1 MLFFKNIKV
10 MENKNL
16 HILIQQL
23 AERENFA
30 DWQIIPLPSCSPA
43 IDIAMD
49 NYRLALQK
57 GDFAQMKYLYNHL
70 DIRQSPE
77 LLLNNESNSLQYYY
91 YIIVF
96 LASYHSDTLC
106 NNGIAKI
113 AQYALGTDYHII
125 LKQKLN
131 TILSYI
137 KGQIDNS
144 IGKCFTDSAPVLER
158 TLATACELG
167 AIGKNGFLISKK
179 AGIKTLIS
187 GIILGIP
194 KCSTDYGYDTDI
206 YAVGKQ
212 NLFSLCGECHRC
224 MDACPTGALYAPGKV
239 NANRCISYHTI
250 ENRKDSFPTDL
261 PNPHKYIFG
270 CDSCLNAC
278 PWNGKNKP
286 GMEELIRLH
295 PVTKQLLSNPKEFLE
310 SISSSGF
317 NKAFKNSPIGRA
329 GRNKI
334 LDTLISLK

>member
-1 MLFFKNIKV
+1 
-10 MENKNL
+10 MEDKNL

-23 AERENFA
+23 AEREKFA
-30 DWQIIPLPSCSPA
+30 DWQIVPLSFCSSS

-49 NYRLALQK
+49 YYRLAMQK
-57 GDFAQMKYLYNHL
+57 GDFAQMSYMYNHL
-70 DIRQSPE
+70 DIRKSPE
-77 LLLNNESNSLQYYY
+77 LLLDDKDNSLQYSY

-96 LASYHSDTLC
+96 LASYHSDTLHD
-106 NNGIAKI
+106 NGIAKI

-131 TILSYI
+131 AILMHI
-137 KGQIDNS
+137 KERIDNA

-158 TLATACELG
+158 TLATACRLG
-167 AIGKNGFLISKK
+167 AIGRNGFLISKK

-194 KCSTDYGYDTDI
+194 KNSTDYGYDKDI

-212 NLFSLCGECHRC
+212 NLFSLCGECRRC

-239 NANRCISYHTI
+239 DAGRCISYRTI
-250 ENRKDSFPTDL
+250 ENRKESFPSYL

-278 PWNGKNKP
+278 PWNGKNSP
-286 GMEELIRLH
+286 GMDELIRLH
-295 PVTKQLLSNPKEFLE
+295 PATQQLLCNPREFLA

-317 NKAFKNSPIGRA
+317 NKVFKNSPIGRA

-334 LDTLISLK
+334 LDTLNSLT

>member
-1 MLFFKNIKV
+1 
-10 MENKNL
+10 MENRNL
-16 HILIQQL
+16 HMLIQQL
-23 AERENFA
+23 AEREKFA
-30 DWQIIPLPSCSPA
+30 DWQIIPLSYCSPA

-49 NYRLALQK
+49 NYRYALQK
-57 GDFAQMKYLYNHL
+57 GDFAQMKYLYNYL

-77 LLLNNESNSLQYYY
+77 LLLNDKSNNLQYSYH
-91 YIIVF
+91 IIVF
-96 LASYHSDTLC
+96 LASYHCDTLH
-106 NNGIAKI
+106 NNGTVKI

-131 TILSYI
+131 TILLYI
-137 KGQIDNS
+137 KEQIDNA

-158 TLATACELG
+158 ALATACKLG

-194 KCSTDYGYDTDI
+194 KKNADYSYDKGI
-206 YAVGKQ
+206 YPIGKQ
-212 NLFSLCGECHRC
+212 NIFSLCGECHRC
-224 MDACPTGALYAPGKV
+224 IDACPTGALYAPGKV

-250 ENRKDSFPTDL
+250 ENRKESFPREL

-286 GMEELIRLH
+286 GMEELTKLH
-295 PVTKQLLSNPKEFLE
+295 PVTNLLLNNPKEFLE

-334 LDTLISLK
+334 LDTLDSLKW